1 MNNKFYE
8 IPTDWYNEFNNTFM
22 NQMNSMPNMPNM
34 NNMPNMMMNNT
45 TSESNDLAD
54 PKTAF
59 LRGNL
64 FNSLYD
70 PYKNYKYRELR
81 PKNEK
86 EELLYNILK
95 HHFVLTELDLYL
107 DVYPFDRNMV
117 NTYNK
122 ILNDKKSLCDMYEQ
136 KFGPLTLEGL
146 NMGDNDWNWVKGP
159 WPWEGMK

>member
-1 MNNKFYE
+1 MNNNFYE

-22 NQMNSMPNMPNM
+22 NQMNNMPNM
-34 NNMPNMMMNNT
+34 NMPNMMMNNT
-45 TSESNDLAD
+45 VLTNNDLAD

-70 PYKNYKYRELR
+70 PYKNYKYRELK
-81 PKNEK
+81 PKNQR

-95 HHFVLTELDLYL
+95 HNFVLTELDLYL

-122 ILNDKKSLCDMYEQ
+122 FLNDKKKLCDMYEQ
-136 KFGPLTLEGL
+136 NFGPLTLEGL
-146 NMGDNDWNWVKGP
+146 NIGDNDWNWVKGP
-159 WPWEGMK
+159 WPWEMMK

>member
-1 MNNKFYE
+1 MNNNFYE

-22 NQMNSMPNMPNM
+22 NQMNNIPMPNPSNIMPIQN
-34 NNMPNMMMNNT
+34 
-45 TSESNDLAD
+45 NDLAD

-70 PYKNYKYRELR
+70 PYKNYKYHELKPQNNR
-81 PKNEK
+81 

-95 HHFVLTELDLYL
+95 HSFVLTELDLYL
-107 DVYPFDRNMV
+107 DIYPFDRNMV

-122 ILNDKKSLCDMYEQ
+122 ILNDKKRLCDTYEQ
-136 KFGPLTLEGL
+136 NFGPLTLDGL
-146 NMGDNDWNWVKGP
+146 NIGDDDWNWVKGP
-159 WPWEGMK
+159 WPWERVK